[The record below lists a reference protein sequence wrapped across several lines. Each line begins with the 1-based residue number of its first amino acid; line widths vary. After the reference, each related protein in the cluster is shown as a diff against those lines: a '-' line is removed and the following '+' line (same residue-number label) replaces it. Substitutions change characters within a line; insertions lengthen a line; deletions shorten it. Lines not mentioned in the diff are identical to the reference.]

1 MQSKSLLSG
10 VILGWF
16 FALWLGARLIDVN
29 VPLISIPGDRL
40 RDSIESAGLYCPYSL
55 TVEQYWRKGPRE
67 HVAIEGG
74 KGTVFL
80 YREKIE
86 AAFRNCRDGAIV
98 VQWFLQQIRVDQL
111 LMEVFLS
118 EYIWLT
124 VLGAA
129 VACAMSR
136 MFVFDPFITLRN
148 APMEYV
154 EEMKSSENSY
164 ITHLMRQFVVE
175 KILVLAYVIVR
186 NPEKEQFLVRT
197 SKSVSPHELPHRI
210 TDATVFAIWFI
221 LVWSVMSVTVM
232 ANQRFEMIVGFVK
245 SKNKP
250 SRAEDDVKLAA
261 SGDDPDPSEDVNTA
275 NDSST
280 SDDVSAVE
288 EPTDGIQAVKES
300 SNDLNT
306 SKESTENVTRKDSPV
321 KPINCPTNS
330 EIVLMRR
337 LLVVLAAC
345 FFTATALTSFGF
357 TSFKVIH
364 SFYALMI
371 TVEGLNL
378 LIRGLYVTYRIAWW
392 QASRTSPIRNTEA
405 FYDRLYRAN
414 RLAELLDHTFSA
426 IQYGLYLVVGTVI
439 NGKLIPLVF
448 VTRLAHHLLRFTST
462 LYDQIMGWKHP
473 DLLID

>member
-1 MQSKSLLSG
+1 MQSRSLLSG

-86 AAFRNCRDGAIV
+86 AAFKNCRDGAIVVQWFLQQIRVDQLLMEVFLSEYIWSKEAKGPSFCIEKKLKRLSEIADGAIV

-148 APMEYV
+148 APMEYI

-186 NPEKEQFLVRT
+186 NPEKEQFLVRQFVVEKILVLAYVIVRNPEKEQT
-197 SKSVSPHELPHRI
+197 SKSVSPHELPHR
-210 TDATVFAIWFI
+210 
-221 LVWSVMSVTVM
+221 
-232 ANQRFEMIVGFVK
+232 
-245 SKNKP
+245 P
-250 SRAEDDVKLAA
+250 
-261 SGDDPDPSEDVNTA
+261 
-275 NDSST
+275 
-280 SDDVSAVE
+280 
-288 EPTDGIQAVKES
+288 
-300 SNDLNT
+300 
-306 SKESTENVTRKDSPV
+306 
-321 KPINCPTNS
+321 
-330 EIVLMRR
+330 
-337 LLVVLAAC
+337 
-345 FFTATALTSFGF
+345 
-357 TSFKVIH
+357 
-364 SFYALMI
+364 
-371 TVEGLNL
+371 
-378 LIRGLYVTYRIAWW
+378 
-392 QASRTSPIRNTEA
+392 
-405 FYDRLYRAN
+405 
-414 RLAELLDHTFSA
+414 
-426 IQYGLYLVVGTVI
+426 
-439 NGKLIPLVF
+439 
-448 VTRLAHHLLRFTST
+448 
-462 LYDQIMGWKHP
+462 
-473 DLLID
+473 